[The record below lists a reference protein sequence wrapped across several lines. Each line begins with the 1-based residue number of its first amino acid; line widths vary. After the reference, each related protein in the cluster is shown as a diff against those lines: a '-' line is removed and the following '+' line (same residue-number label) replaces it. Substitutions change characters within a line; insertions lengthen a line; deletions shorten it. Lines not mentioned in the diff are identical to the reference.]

1 MTEKPFESTTWEE
14 MANFLQENIDSPLIS
29 SLKILANDPKELS
42 LADPSDFAEVAGRG
56 ILTKRTKVLLFQF
69 LDRWCVLKYALKL
82 EETDILKCKQ
92 FANVPSDL
100 LHLDEYEN
108 DQVSLELF
116 SCKSRRLSTKIH
128 SLFNQSL
135 WNSLYTVDD
144 VEETVVERIKR
155 ESLDLQ
161 DVNSLFIDMIKL
173 LTTENAVTTREVF
186 IDDESAPN
194 IITGY
199 TCNPCMLVEKS
210 NVADSVALDLSF
222 GIIHQIDIFLSK
234 FTDHIQPMCYI
245 DVSQNRLDSD
255 QWKNIV
261 NLLDIIDKNKGA
273 LIIHSNP
280 LVSLCGGEK
289 NDFLVELVLKYPK
302 KSSRLI
308 FVSQKQLRCYNAA
321 RSVDIVLKSAG
332 KQIARLIDHCHIAFY
347 NAMAK
352 VRNTAK
358 FNSLPVRNLRFF
370 RPSGE

>member
-100 LHLDEYEN
+100 LHLDEYQN

-173 LTTENAVTTREVF
+173 LTTKNAVTTREVF
-186 IDDESAPN
+186 IDDESAPLFLS
-194 IITGY
+194 II
-199 TCNPCMLVEKS
+199 S
-210 NVADSVALDLSF
+210 
-222 GIIHQIDIFLSK
+222 SK
-234 FTDHIQPMCYI
+234 FT
-245 DVSQNRLDSD
+245 
-255 QWKNIV
+255 
-261 NLLDIIDKNKGA
+261 
-273 LIIHSNP
+273 
-280 LVSLCGGEK
+280 
-289 NDFLVELVLKYPK
+289 
-302 KSSRLI
+302 I
-308 FVSQKQLRCYNAA
+308 FF
-321 RSVDIVLKSAG
+321 
-332 KQIARLIDHCHIAFY
+332 H
-347 NAMAK
+347 
-352 VRNTAK
+352 
-358 FNSLPVRNLRFF
+358 
-370 RPSGE
+370 